1 MHGEQDCSRF
11 IQGVF
16 STVGIQFPRNSLQ
29 QAKVG
34 RLIAGFTRQTGPEER
49 LGFLSDP
56 TLGGTSILHMNGHI
70 MLFLGSVG
78 GVPYAIHD
86 MRGYSEPV
94 GKEERFRLVNRVVVS
109 NLYIGQGT
117 TSGAYLQRLLTVR
130 AVEDGAQERQV
141 ASP

>member
-1 MHGEQDCSRF
+1 M
-11 IQGVF
+11 
-16 STVGIQFPRNSLQ
+16 
-29 QAKVG
+29 
-34 RLIAGFTRQTGPEER
+34 
-49 LGFLSDP
+49 
-56 TLGGTSILHMNGHI
+56 
-70 MLFLGSVG
+70 
-78 GVPYAIHD
+78 
-86 MRGYSEPV
+86 